1 MKINNVPVYAKEKKY
16 IVYREVNDENWF
28 YGAFND
34 INKAAMSAGAING
47 RLAENDDR
55 IEYCEPFE

>member
-1 MKINNVPVYAKEKKY
+1 MKINNIPDYAKEKKY

-34 INKAAMSAGAING
+34 LCKAAMSAGAVNG
-47 RLAENDDR
+47 RLVENDEK
-55 IEYCEPFE
+55 IECGERL